1 MDALALDPV
10 LARTCGAALAV
21 ILVLGAWQKLRD
33 LAVFEASVELYRLLP
48 ESLVPLFAR
57 LFPVMEAVAGVA
69 LLFDTTRTAGLV
81 LGLLVLGAA
90 TAGVAINVARGHTE
104 IDCGCGGAEGH
115 TRLSWALVVRNA
127 VLLALLV
134 LGAQAG
140 GDRSLVWI
148 DYLSVAGG
156 TLMLL
161 TLYAAANQLLANHPH
176 LAQMRSGS

>member
-57 LFPVMEAVAGVA
+57 LFPVAEAMAGIA
-69 LLFDTTRTAGLV
+69 LLFDATRTAGFV
-81 LGLLVLGAA
+81 LGVLVLGAA
-90 TAGVAINVARGHTE
+90 TAGVAINVARGHTD

-115 TRLSWALVVRNA
+115 TRLSWALVARNG
-127 VLLALLV
+127 VLLALLA

-140 GDRSLVWI
+140 SDRSLVWI

-161 TLYAAANQLLANHPH
+161 TLYAAANQLLANHPN

>member
-1 MDALALDPV
+1 MDALAIDPV
-10 LARTCGAALAV
+10 LARACGAALAV
-21 ILVLGAWQKLRD
+21 ILIVGAWQKLRD
-33 LAVFEASVELYRLLP
+33 LVVFEASVELYRLLP

-57 LFPVMEAVAGVA
+57 LFPVLEAMAGVA
-69 LLFDTTRTAGLV
+69 LLFDASRPLGLV
-81 LGLLVLGAA
+81 LGVLVLGSA

-115 TRLSWALVVRNA
+115 TRLSWLLVARNA
-127 VLLALLV
+127 VLLGLLV
-134 LGAQAG
+134 VGAQLG
-140 GDRSLVWI
+140 TDRGLVWI

-161 TLYAAANQLLANHPH
+161 TLYAAANQLLANQPH